1 MRMRMHMHCCLARK
15 RTCWQQRAVW
25 RYAERAHHLRI
36 RLHLH
41 KVRLLVCC
49 CCRRLGCAP
58 LLWLLL
64 LCLLLLLLLVH
75 HLLLPQHLLR
85 HQLLLLLQLLLM
97 QVLLLLVLKMVPLL
111 AGRAAA
117 LLCCCTVRCCIQH
130 AVWPCRQR
138 DKHVSRVRLPLQQA
152 CSNTRQ
158 HTCTPIAPHQRHP
171 HNAPQQ

>member
-1 MRMRMHMHCCLARK
+1 MAAEGGCLNSPS
-15 RTCWQQRAVW
+15 
-25 RYAERAHHLRI
+25 
-36 RLHLH
+36 
-41 KVRLLVCC
+41 LL
-49 CCRRLGCAP
+49 P
-58 LLWLLL
+58 
-64 LCLLLLLLLVH
+64 LLLLLLTCLP
-75 HLLLPQHLLR
+75 LLSLADSQAD
-85 HQLLLLLQLLLM
+85 QQMELLLLLQLLLM